1 MHRAASIRRQA
12 RREPGKRGSLDVVSA
27 MWRTLS
33 PWIKKLAF
41 NPAGSDAWKD
51 KFGDEEPLL

>member
-1 MHRAASIRRQA
+1 MHALPAFEGKQG
-12 RREPGKRGSLDVVSA
+12 REPGKRGGLGVVNA

-33 PWIKKLAF
+33 PWINKLAF
-41 NPAGSDAWKD
+41 NPAWSDAWKD